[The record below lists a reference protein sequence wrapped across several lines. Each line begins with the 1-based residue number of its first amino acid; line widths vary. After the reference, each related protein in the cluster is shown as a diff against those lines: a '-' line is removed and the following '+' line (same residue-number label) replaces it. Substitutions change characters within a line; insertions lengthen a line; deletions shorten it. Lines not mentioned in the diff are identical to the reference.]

1 VFFTITNDMPTFV
14 QRRARGAPKLDA
26 AWLSRIGNRMLG
38 ALDLLEAELSVLLV
52 DDEGIRVLNREHRD
66 KDKPTDVL
74 SFPQPRPRRR
84 VPGMPRLLGDVVI
97 SLPTALRQARSR
109 RRELMPEVRFLLAH
123 GILHLVG
130 YDHGTPVEKRSMDA
144 AARRLVRAALVEDQ
158 TTPLA
163 TRRQRGATAR
173 ETPSRQHR
181 PAGRKPVSRARPG
194 VKRPGKLPTKSRL
207 T

>member
-1 VFFTITNDMPTFV
+1 
-14 QRRARGAPKLDA
+14 
-26 AWLSRIGNRMLG
+26 MLG
-38 ALDLLEAELSVLLV
+38 ALDLEEAELSVLLV

-74 SFPQPRPRRR
+74 SFPQPKPRHR

-130 YDHGTPVEKRSMDA
+130 HDHATPGEKRVMDA
-144 AARRLVRAALVEDQ
+144 AARRLVRAALVEDE
-158 TTPLA
+158 TAPPTL
-163 TRRQRGATAR
+163 RRPSNKTAPRRPARG
-173 ETPSRQHR
+173 HR
-181 PAGRKPVSRARPG
+181 PAGRKAASHAPSG
-194 VKRPGKLPTKSRL
+194 TKRPGKPPTKSRL